1 MLKFIFFNLT
11 PWLKNIRNFFR
22 VRNIEKGISVRFLH
36 IFLFILKH
44 FLKSFLVQTKR
55 AILTMLIMP
64 ISTKMHRPDAH
75 FLVVVHPNDFRMKGF
90 PTCFVRALKV

>member
-11 PWLKNIRNFFR
+11 SWLKYIRYFFR
-22 VRNIEKGISVRFLH
+22 IRYIKKKISMSINL
-36 IFLFILKH
+36 IFFFILKH
-44 FLKSFLVQTKR
+44 FMKNFFIQTKR